1 MGELSH
7 KGLPGSSVQGILDQ
21 TQVADNSDV
30 FRDSGMLRNTT
41 DGQPVAPPA
50 GFICGLILLVELATA
65 WTTAGGVLKMED
77 RGRNPAD
84 LIRLQSD
91 SPRNYSKQD
100 GSNPAAAD
108 ASGDGAVEGGRSET
122 SVERLM
128 TGVWEDDYKGHRTLT
143 LRLDGSGS
151 MVVELDGLAA
161 TLFAAK
167 LTFTEEWSVSDG
179 KVTMRATGG
188 EPAGKVRLILSLHG
202 DRSTQK
208 IVEVTDDR
216 MILVEEPSGTRF
228 EWRRVLSSESLSD

>member
-1 MGELSH
+1 
-7 KGLPGSSVQGILDQ
+7 
-21 TQVADNSDV
+21 
-30 FRDSGMLRNTT
+30 MLRNIT

-65 WTTAGGVLKMED
+65 WTTAGGVLNVED
-77 RGRNPAD
+77 RGRNAAD
-84 LIRLQSD
+84 LIRLQSG
-91 SPRNYSKQD
+91 SPRSNSKQH
-100 GSNPAAAD
+100 GSKPAAAD
-108 ASGDGAVEGGRSET
+108 AWDDGAVVGGRAGS

-143 LRLDGSGS
+143 LRPDGTGS
-151 MVVELDGLAA
+151 MVVELEGLAA

-188 EPAGKVRLILSLHG
+188 EPAGKVRLVLSLHG

-208 IVEVTDDR
+208 IVEVTDHR

-228 EWRRVLSSESLSD
+228 EWRRVMSSDSLSD